1 MTGESLNFES
11 KCKTPSRPNY
21 VNLPTRLTSKR
32 WFRAREE
39 TGRGIW
45 LGAVPPLL
53 TLSQCRCGRG
63 SQPRSK
69 GSRTAGNGRCRL
81 PGRGPGLPGSVHAAG
96 RLGGR
101 RQPLRP
107 GALGARPG
115 QHPAPLPFSLPGRPQ
130 PGSAAIGAPAPPDST
145 FWKAESE
152 RLNARDTQR
161 DRDSIAEAAG
171 WRAGGHRI

>member
-1 MTGESLNFES
+1 MQDTESAKLCQPPHE
-11 KCKTPSRPNY
+11 TD
-21 VNLPTRLTSKR
+21 KR
-32 WFRAREE
+32 WFRDREQ
-39 TGRGIW
+39 TGRAIR

-69 GSRTAGNGRCRL
+69 GSGTAANSRRGR
-81 PGRGPGLPGSVHAAG
+81 PGRGQGLRGSVHAPG
-96 RLGGR
+96 RLRGR

-115 QHPAPLPFSLPGRPQ
+115 QHAASLPFGLPVRPQ
-130 PGSAAIGAPAPPDST
+130 PGLAPIGAPAPPDST